1 MHKTWEARMI
11 RKLLYSMVVFSLLMT
26 TAGCVSSRLFV
37 KKEYDDGYLRGF
49 KEGSKYNLDRYKY
62 DDVGG
67 LPYKYWTKPMVQRI
81 YIPPRIVGGCMVPGH
96 YEYVTIVPGQWR
108 THFAYPIG
116 EGGLKPELVL
126 PELVSPEQKEKG
138 VRDVDNAI
146 KSLYGVGSQSDD
158 VDLWYNDD
166 HKRGKSDNKSDR
178 KQPGDK
184 EISKD

>member
-1 MHKTWEARMI
+1 MRKIFIYHGRLKMI
-11 RKLLYSMVVFSLLMT
+11 RGLLYGILVVLVLST
-26 TAGCVSSRLFV
+26 TGCVSSRLFV

-49 KEGSKYNLDRYKY
+49 KEGSKYNLNRYKY

-81 YIPPRIVGGCMVPGH
+81 YLPPRIVGGCMVPGH

-126 PELVSPEQKEKG
+126 PEQKEKG

-158 VDLWYNDD
+158 ADLWYNDD
-166 HKRGKSDNKSDR
+166 HKRSKSDGGKRNKDN
-178 KQPGDK
+178 KATK
-184 EISKD
+184 

>member
-1 MHKTWEARMI
+1 MI

-116 EGGLKPELVL
+116 EGGLKPE
-126 PELVSPEQKEKG
+126 QKEKG
-138 VRDVDNAI
+138 ARDVDNAI

-166 HKRGKSDNKSDR
+166 HKRRKSDNKSDR
-178 KQPGDK
+178 K
-184 EISKD
+184 

>member
-1 MHKTWEARMI
+1 MRKIFIYHGRLKMI
-11 RKLLYSMVVFSLLMT
+11 RGLLYGILVVLVLST
-26 TAGCVSSRLFV
+26 TGCVSSRLFV

-49 KEGSKYNLDRYKY
+49 KEGSKYNLNRYKY

-81 YIPPRIVGGCMVPGH
+81 YLPPRIVGGCMVPGH

-116 EGGLKPELVL
+116 EGGLKPE
-126 PELVSPEQKEKG
+126 QKEKG

-158 VDLWYNDD
+158 ADLWYNDD
-166 HKRGKSDNKSDR
+166 HKRGKSDNKSNKKR

-184 EISKD
+184 EISR

>member
-1 MHKTWEARMI
+1 
-11 RKLLYSMVVFSLLMT
+11 
-26 TAGCVSSRLFV
+26 
-37 KKEYDDGYLRGF
+37 
-49 KEGSKYNLDRYKY
+49 
-62 DDVGG
+62 
-67 LPYKYWTKPMVQRI
+67 
-81 YIPPRIVGGCMVPGH
+81 MVPGH

-126 PELVSPEQKEKG
+126 PEQKEKG

-158 VDLWYNDD
+158 ADLWYNDD
-166 HKRGKSDNKSDR
+166 HKRSKSNR

-184 EISKD
+184 EISR